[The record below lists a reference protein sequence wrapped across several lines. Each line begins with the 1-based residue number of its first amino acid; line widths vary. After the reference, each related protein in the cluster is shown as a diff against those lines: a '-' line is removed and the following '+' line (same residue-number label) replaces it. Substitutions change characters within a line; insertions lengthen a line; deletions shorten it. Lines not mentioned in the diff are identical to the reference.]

1 MQANEYPDLLCTPL
15 PAVVILQ
22 ESLLS
27 RVQVGY
33 DAAIAWVFL
42 PLVNEQS
49 ADRVPLVCWVGL
61 NLQLFSDQVFF

>member
-15 PAVVILQ
+15 PAVVVLQ
-22 ESLLS
+22 ESLLG

-42 PLVNEQS
+42 PLVNEEY
-49 ADRVPLVCWVGL
+49 L
-61 NLQLFSDQVFF
+61 